1 MLLGRN
7 EKMNEMLTNIEAEQ
21 ALLGSILLEPD
32 LITECVLSEREF
44 GVKNHRSIFRAMR
57 TVVQKGRKVDF
68 VTVVTELG
76 DSINEVGNVTYMSQL
91 AESVPSIESFSTYQ
105 TAILEAFRLRR
116 AREIATSLA
125 LSTTEEKITEVY
137 KELSDLLEIGIPQQR
152 SNNDLLLEIY
162 EEINTPRE
170 EISGIDTG
178 LKDLNDMT
186 GGLQNG
192 DLIIIAARPS
202 MGKTAFALNLAIQN
216 SINGGVTD
224 IFSLEMS
231 DKQLSYRLLSMI
243 GRIDGSKWRSPYKT
257 FSEKDH
263 QSFANAVT
271 VLEDCRIN
279 MYDKPGQT
287 VFDIRT
293 AIRKTMKAYPDRNHL
308 VVIDYLQLITSVTKY
323 ERHDLAIGHITR
335 ELKNMAREFNVPIVL
350 LSQLSRAV
358 EQRNDKRPIMSDIRD
373 SGAVEQ
379 DADIIMFMYRDDY
392 YNKDSSLNDIV
403 EIILSKH
410 RNGPIGT
417 VAFHFVKEYGLFL
430 NINQDKGLY
439 V

>member
-1 MLLGRN
+1 MN
-7 EKMNEMLTNIEAEQ
+7 EKLTNIEAEQ
-21 ALLGSILLEPD
+21 ALLGSILLEPE
-32 LITECVLSEREF
+32 LIHDCVLQEREF
-44 GVKNHRSIFRAMR
+44 GVQNHSLIFRAMR
-57 TVVQKGRKVDF
+57 KVAQGGKKVDF

-76 DSINEVGNVTYMSQL
+76 DSIKEVGNVSYVTRL
-91 AESVPSIESFSTYQ
+91 AESVPSIESFHTYQ

-116 AREIATSLA
+116 AKEIATSLA
-125 LSTTEEKITEVY
+125 LSTTEEKIAHVY
-137 KELSDLLEIGIPQQR
+137 KELSALLEIGIPQQR
-152 SNNDLLLEIY
+152 SKNDLLLEIY
-162 EEINTPRE
+162 EEINTPRGD
-170 EISGIDTG
+170 IQGIDTG

-186 GGLQNG
+186 GGLQSG

-202 MGKTAFALNLAIQN
+202 MGKTAFALNLALQN
-216 SINGGVTD
+216 SLNGGVTD

-243 GRIDGSKWRSPYKT
+243 GRIEGSKWRNPYKT
-257 FSEKDH
+257 FSEDDH

-271 VLEDCRIN
+271 VFEECRIN
-279 MYDKPGQT
+279 VYDKPGQT
-287 VFDIRT
+287 VFDIR
-293 AIRKTMKAYPDRNHL
+293 AGIRKTVKAYPDHNHL
-308 VVIDYLQLITSVTKY
+308 VVIDYLQLITSVSKY
-323 ERHDLAIGHITR
+323 ERHDLAIGHMTR
-335 ELKNMAREFNVPIVL
+335 ELKNMAREFNIPIIL

-392 YNKDSSLNDIV
+392 YNKDSLRKDIV
-403 EIILSKH
+403 EIILAKH

-417 VAFHFVKEYGLFL
+417 VAFHFAKEYGLFL